1 VRLVANEMIEVLTAQ
16 GHIFL
21 KITIILFVLAFAWLF
36 ITMTFYPLYSKR
48 KKKITDGIHGAVPQL
63 LNLSVNPFKKIA
75 VALDFKNLDEKL
87 IAHALNQGT
96 KKSTYLLLHVVET
109 VAATFSGRS
118 TDDEETRTDEK
129 RLQALAAQLKQMGYT
144 VETELGYQHR
154 VQEIVRIVT
163 NFQAD
168 ILIMGAHRH
177 RGIKDIVYGETV
189 NQVRHKLPVPVLI
202 VS

>member
-1 VRLVANEMIEVLTAQ
+1 
-16 GHIFL
+16 
-21 KITIILFVLAFAWLF
+21 
-36 ITMTFYPLYSKR
+36 
-48 KKKITDGIHGAVPQL
+48 
-63 LNLSVNPFKKIA
+63 
-75 VALDFKNLDEKL
+75 
-87 IAHALNQGT
+87 
-96 KKSTYLLLHVVET
+96 
-109 VAATFSGRS
+109 
-118 TDDEETRTDEK
+118 
-129 RLQALAAQLKQMGYT
+129 MGYT